1 MSTPAELYEEDF
13 LLWTTEQ
20 AKLLREAAER
30 GVNFPLDWENLAE
43 EVESLGKSQRQELRN
58 RLTTII
64 EHLLKLEHSDRAE
77 PRDRW
82 EDTVTRSRI
91 AIAGLLEDNPSLRR
105 EVPTLLER
113 AYASVARFPV
123 DSLIRRGELDR
134 SRRADILARPY
145 TEEQVLGDWYPDE
158 PSP

>member
-1 MSTPAELYEEDF
+1 MSTAAELYDDDF

-30 GVNFPLDWENLAE
+30 GVNLPLDWENLAE
-43 EVESLGKSQRQELRN
+43 EIESLGKSQRHELRN

-64 EHLLKLEHSDRAE
+64 EHLLKLEHSRRAE

-82 EDTVTRSRI
+82 EDTVIRSRI

-105 EVPTLLER
+105 EVPVLLER
-113 AYASVARFPV
+113 AFADLAELTV
-123 DSLIRRGELDR
+123 DRLIRRGELEKVRR
-134 SRRADILARPY
+134 SEILARPY